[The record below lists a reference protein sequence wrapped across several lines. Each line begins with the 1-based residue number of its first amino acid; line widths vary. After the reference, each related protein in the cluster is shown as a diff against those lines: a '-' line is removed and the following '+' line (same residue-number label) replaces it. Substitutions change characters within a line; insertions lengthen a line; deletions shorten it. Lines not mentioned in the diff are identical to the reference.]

1 MLDGFPGPRHVHAVG
16 QVGPPQLGVAHLL
29 LQHLV
34 GAEPH
39 NPWDV
44 IILHINTTSS
54 CMVRDPG
61 QQPAGVEPNL
71 RLLKCRHVPLC
82 GDTLLFRSS
91 LTNNTSVRSS
101 AEMSS
106 SVPVPCAESVRPWS
120 KPHML

>member
-39 NPWDV
+39 NPRDV
-44 IILHINTTSS
+44 IILHMNTTSS
-54 CMVRDPG
+54 CMVRDNG
-61 QQPAGVEPNL
+61 QQPVWVDTNL

-82 GDTLLFRSS
+82 GDILLFRPS
-91 LTNNTSVRSS
+91 LTNNTSLSFN
-101 AEMSS
+101 AEMSIIVA
-106 SVPVPCAESVRPWS
+106 VPYAGFARP
-120 KPHML
+120 